1 MNIDLNTLNFVLEM
15 LLKML
20 LAGFTVLN
28 LNSLI
33 YVSTVASYPPEN
45 RVWYLTIVTDEL
57 LPWAYKL
64 LTHWGYQIGLS
75 LFDVVACR
83 VLGARLFPHSL

>member
-15 LLKML
+15 LLKMS

-33 YVSTVASYPPEN
+33 CINISKLSTRN

-64 LTHWGYQIGLS
+64 LTHWGYRIGFS

-83 VLGARLFPHSL
+83 VLGTRLFPHSL